1 MKFRSERDAL
11 VDMLATAS
19 RAVGGRGGS
28 SPVLLGLLLTCDG
41 NSLTV
46 TGTDLDL
53 TIQVTG
59 EVIGIDDG
67 SCVIPARLSTDIVR
81 RLEPGAVTFADQ
93 GDHITISAARSTFK
107 LHTYPVVEF
116 PPVGKTDEPTTQ
128 LSETALGEAV
138 RQVVRA
144 ASHDDGR
151 PLLTGVLVSRI
162 DGSIRM
168 VATDSYRMAMRDL
181 PDSETIPGE
190 EDLLVPARALSEL
203 QRLPTGTI
211 SEGSETNRVGVAA
224 NAMRSPSGRATSRSA
239 RGCSR
244 AGTRTTNS

>member
-1 MKFRSERDAL
+1 M
-11 VDMLATAS
+11 
-19 RAVGGRGGS
+19 
-28 SPVLLGLLLTCDG
+28 
-41 NSLTV
+41 
-46 TGTDLDL
+46 
-53 TIQVTG
+53 
-59 EVIGIDDG
+59 
-67 SCVIPARLSTDIVR
+67 
-81 RLEPGAVTFADQ
+81 
-93 GDHITISAARSTFK
+93 
-107 LHTYPVVEF
+107 
-116 PPVGKTDEPTTQ
+116 GKTDEPTTQ

-151 PLLTGVLVSRI
+151 PLLTGVLVSRV

-211 SEGSETNRVGVAA
+211 SDGSETNRVGVAA
-224 NAMRSPSGRATSRSA
+224 NSNEITFWQGNVQISTRLLEGRYPDYKQLIPDHYPNKLHLGKESFLVRACG
-239 RGCSR
+239 GCSCWCGTTRRRCGCPCAR
-244 AGTRTTNS
+244 AAWTSACRARMSGMPRRRSTGTTPARIS

>member
-1 MKFRSERDAL
+1 MPPAGAEPCHPQSTPLITSTNLIYLSPHDEGLGKLPKGQAAVKFRSERDAL

-53 TIQVTG
+53 TILVTG

-93 GDHITISAARSTFK
+93 GDHITTRAAPPPFK
-107 LHTYPVVEF
+107 TPTYPVVEF
-116 PPVGKTDEPTTQ
+116 P
-128 LSETALGEAV
+128 AV
-138 RQVVRA
+138 
-144 ASHDDGR
+144 
-151 PLLTGVLVSRI
+151 
-162 DGSIRM
+162 
-168 VATDSYRMAMRDL
+168 
-181 PDSETIPGE
+181 
-190 EDLLVPARALSEL
+190 
-203 QRLPTGTI
+203 
-211 SEGSETNRVGVAA
+211 
-224 NAMRSPSGRATSRSA
+224 GRATEPTMHLSEPLLSE
-239 RGCSR
+239 
-244 AGTRTTNS
+244 